1 MKYASEVIDLLA
13 PYPGRKY
20 RMAHIVRHVTKGR
33 ALSMGERHAVREGVK
48 RVLRQLSE
56 SGQVQQIK
64 SGETFAVYAW
74 RCELQHE
81 VLANCN
87 VNCNNTGRDFAP

>member
-20 RMAHIVRHVTKGR
+20 RMAHIVRHVTRGR
-33 ALSMGERHAVREGVK
+33 TLSTGERHAVREGVK

-64 SGETFAVYAW
+64 SGETFALYAW
-74 RCELQHE
+74 HHKLQHE
-81 VLANCN
+81 GLANCN
-87 VNCNNTGRDFAP
+87 VNCNNTGRAFAP